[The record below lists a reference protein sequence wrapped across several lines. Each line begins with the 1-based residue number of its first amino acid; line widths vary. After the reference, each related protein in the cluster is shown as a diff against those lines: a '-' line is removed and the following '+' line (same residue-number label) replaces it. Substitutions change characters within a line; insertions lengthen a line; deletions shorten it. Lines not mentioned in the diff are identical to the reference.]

1 MYSCSYFLLFGIH
14 EIVYDCVSKT
24 NLLAI
29 LYRFGL
35 EPGVY
40 LRSSLNISA
49 TTAAIFRCTKLAA
62 SSALGSGQL
71 AVLWAASS
79 AMGSLQ
85 CRGHYKLPKALQ
97 MFLRIFL
104 TFVMICHLSSFVQVA
119 MQVECR
125 HAGQVV
131 HIAPDAVDTNIAI

>member
-1 MYSCSYFLLFGIH
+1 MLPKGALSPYTQRGNLQLCSQSRSLLICFGA
-14 EIVYDCVSKT
+14 VFARVSRSVKGS
-24 NLLAI
+24 LLAI
-29 LYRFGL
+29 LYRCGL

-40 LRSSLNISA
+40 PSSVPNSSA

-97 MFLRIFL
+97 VFLRIFS
-104 TFVMICHLSSFVQVA
+104 TFVIICPS
-119 MQVECR
+119 C
-125 HAGQVV
+125 HAS
-131 HIAPDAVDTNIAI
+131 